1 MKTIKNYFLFAAVLL
16 LVGTSCKK
24 DWNGVR
30 GTGAIIT
37 ENRPLSGFT
46 GVDYHLDGRV
56 NIVHDS
62 AFYVLVITYA
72 NYQPLIHLHV
82 ENGKLI
88 VDSYKFLR
96 DDEITL
102 EIHMPVLESM
112 YMAGS
117 GRMYTSGIFS
127 NVSLVAQMSGS
138 GSIDYFGNVQS
149 VNAKISGSGNI
160 TLNGSAQSAKMTISG
175 SGDIHAYGMT
185 CESNE
190 ATISGSG
197 TIETTTNISLTGTIS
212 GSGTI
217 HYRGTPTVTSHIS
230 GSGHIVHQN

>member
-88 VDSYKFLR
+88 VDSYKSLH

-127 NVSLVAQMSGS
+127 NVSLVAQKSGS
-138 GSIDYFGNVQS
+138 GS
-149 VNAKISGSGNI
+149 
-160 TLNGSAQSAKMTISG
+160 KMTISG
-175 SGDIHAYGMT
+175 SGEIHAYGMP

-217 HYRGTPTVTSHIS
+217 RYRGTPTVTSHIS